1 MTHYLLLIH
10 GNARSDPSPAEWA
23 AFFHTAEQ
31 SGLFRGGSA
40 IGGRTILGD
49 AANAQPSDHIVG
61 YMRFDADDKQPLL
74 DLLHTHPVIAHGG
87 TVELCE
93 LPET

>member
-1 MTHYLLLIH
+1 MTEYLLLIH
-10 GNARSDPSPAEWA
+10 GNALSDPSPDEWA
-23 AFFHTAEQ
+23 AFFQAAEQ

-40 IGGRTILGD
+40 IGERTILGN
-49 AANAQPSDHIVG
+49 AADVRPTDHIVG

-74 DLLHTHPVIAHGG
+74 DLLQTHLVIAHGG

>member
-10 GNARSDPSPAEWA
+10 ANPQTAPAPAEWS
-23 AFFHTAEQ
+23 AFLQAAEQ

-49 AANAQPSDHIVG
+49 AAIAHTSDHIVG

-87 TVELCE
+87 TIELCE